1 MKHIV
6 HKTCGYVAHVII
18 PVIFCNVDHKNM
30 AFLKFTL
37 KIIMDQCNMLFLYE
51 CHHSAWN

>member
-18 PVIFCNVDHKNM
+18 PVIFYNFDHKNM